1 MIWVSQET
9 RCLED
14 EGQKQEEKRES
25 EEKEMERGQLERD
38 DVDLESL
45 LLLTEWL
52 LNNCFQ
58 L

>member
-38 DVDLESL
+38 VVLESL
-45 LLLTEWL
+45 VSLTEW
-52 LNNCFQ
+52 
-58 L
+58 